1 MEQIRVEH
9 LTFSYGNESI
19 FSLKDITTTIPK
31 GQFVLII
38 GESGCGKTTLL
49 RHLKVDY
56 LPVGNRS
63 EQAAIYINGM
73 DTREM
78 PQRDKAG
85 LVGFVRQDPETSQ
98 VMDKVWHELAFGLE
112 SFGYPQEQMHR
123 KVAEMVAFFGL
134 EPIYDEKLCNL
145 SGGQKQL
152 VNLAAVM
159 VMEPEV
165 LVLDEPTS
173 QLDPVAATQFFDMV
187 ERIHRELGTTIVMTE
202 HRLEEVYGLC
212 DRVLVM
218 ERGSIVCDDTPEQ
231 AAVYLW
237 QQGKAMFDALPSSAR
252 IYLQLNSVS
261 AKEKTTT
268 APMECK
274 TEHRLQEGYP
284 SQEEQQKSLVC
295 GGQEVAG
302 QVPLTVKDGRN
313 WLADILTRDV
323 HTRDENVDMCTADSM
338 AADMYS
344 HIQKKQTYPSGRNKN
359 GCGEKRTGVMHADEL
374 WFRYEGKGADVL
386 KACSLSPEQG
396 KITAILGGNGAGK
409 STLLHVLAGHYKP
422 IRGRIHRQNG
432 KIAMLPQNP
441 QVLFA
446 KDTVWEELCVSA
458 GVPTAADMTY
468 IKKENSDM
476 PGSDSTADVRQLRYE
491 RLDKLISTFGLQE
504 VLQQHPF
511 DLSGG
516 QMQKLALAKLILADY
531 DILLLDEP
539 GKGMDY
545 QAKCEMG
552 SVLRQLA
559 DNGKTIVM
567 VSHDVE
573 FCAKYADVCGLF
585 FDGHVVSLM
594 ETRSFFLQNVFYTT
608 AVCRMCRNLLDSVVT
623 VEDVL
628 SYFGKQE
635 KKTESEIGID
645 DRVGEGK
652 KREISQSETNINCDQ
667 ILENKGQNRNHK
679 ADAGKKDSPDVCKTM
694 QRQETD
700 SKGGNKI
707 LIFAAFFLCMAVTI
721 YLGHTVLQQRKY
733 YFISLLLVLEAL
745 GAFFVSFEREKPKLK
760 EMMTISVM
768 TAITVAGRAAFYMVP
783 NVKPMAA
790 LTILSG
796 IGLGG
801 EAGFLVGS
809 LSMLVS
815 NIFFGQGPW
824 TPWQMAAM
832 GLLGWLA
839 GIFFRNESSCSWKK
853 VGVICVFG
861 FLSVLLVYGGIMNP
875 ASVLMYQEH
884 VNREMILSA
893 YAMGVPFDLLHAGGT
908 VIFLLIGTRPIL
920 KKLFRI
926 QKGGN

>member
-19 FSLKDITTTIPK
+19 FLLNDITTTIPK

-49 RHLKVDY
+49 RHLKADY
-56 LPVGNRS
+56 LSVGIRS
-63 EQAAIYINGM
+63 EQAAIYINGT
-73 DTREM
+73 DIRKM

-85 LVGFVRQDPETSQ
+85 LVGFVRQDPESSQ

-112 SFGYPQEQMHR
+112 SLGYPQEQMQR

-134 EPIYDEKLCNL
+134 ESIYDEKLCNL

-152 VNLAAVM
+152 VNLASVM
-159 VMEPEV
+159 VMEPDV

-173 QLDPVAATQFFDMV
+173 QLDPVAATQFFGMV

-231 AAVYLW
+231 VAVYLW
-237 QQGKAMFDALPSSAR
+237 QQGKAMFDALPSAAR
-252 IYLQLNSVS
+252 IYLQLNSAS

-274 TEHRLQEGYP
+274 AEHRLQEGHP
-284 SQEEQQKSLVC
+284 SQEERLKPLVYAD
-295 GGQEVAG
+295 QTVTG

-313 WLADILTRDV
+313 WLADILSRDV
-323 HTRDENVDMCTADSM
+323 HTRDENVDRCTADPM
-338 AADMYS
+338 EADMYS
-344 HIQKKQTYPSGRNKN
+344 PIRNKQAYPSDKNRN
-359 GCGEKRTGVMHADEL
+359 GCGDKRISVMNAEEL
-374 WFRYEGKGADVL
+374 WFRYEAKGVDVL

-409 STLLHVLAGHYKP
+409 STLLHVLAGHYEP
-422 IRGRIHRQNG
+422 IRGKIRRQNG
-432 KIAMLPQNP
+432 RVAMLPQNP

-468 IKKENSDM
+468 IKKENNDM
-476 PGSDSTADVRQLRYE
+476 PGSGLKVDVKQLRYE
-491 RLDKLISTFGLQE
+491 RLNKMISTFGLQE
-504 VLQQHPF
+504 VLEQHPF

-531 DILLLDEP
+531 NILLLDEP

-552 SVLRQLA
+552 SMLRQLT

-573 FCAKYADVCGLF
+573 FCAKYADICGLF
-585 FDGHVVSLM
+585 FDGHIVSLM

-608 AVCRMCRNLLDSVVT
+608 AVCRMCRNLLDSVVM

-628 SYFGKQE
+628 SYFGKKD
-635 KKTESEIGID
+635 KKTES
-645 DRVGEGK
+645 
-652 KREISQSETNINCDQ
+652 SQSETNINCSQ
-667 ILENKGQNRNHK
+667 ILENNNRNSNHK
-679 ADAGKKDSPDVCKTM
+679 VKMNKNSLSAAHKTV

-700 SKGGNKI
+700 MRGLNKV

-745 GAFFVSFEREKPKLK
+745 GAFFVSFEKGKPKLK

-809 LSMLVS
+809 LSMLIS

-839 GIFFRNESSCSWKK
+839 GIIFGNESSCSWKK
-853 VGVICVFG
+853 VGAICVFG

-893 YAMGVPFDLLHAGGT
+893 YAMGLPFDLLHAGGT

>member
-19 FSLKDITTTIPK
+19 FSLKDITTTIQK

-56 LPVGNRS
+56 LPVGIRS
-63 EQAAIYINGM
+63 EQAAIYINGT
-73 DTREM
+73 DIWEM

-85 LVGFVRQDPETSQ
+85 LVGFVRQNPESAQ

-112 SFGYPQEQMHR
+112 SLGYPQEQMQR

-134 EPIYDEKLCNL
+134 ESIYDEKLCNL

-152 VNLAAVM
+152 VNLASVM

-173 QLDPVAATQFFDMV
+173 QLDPVAATQFFGMV

-237 QQGKAMFDALPSSAR
+237 QQGKSMFDALPSSVR

-268 APMECK
+268 VPES
-274 TEHRLQEGYP
+274 TEYEAGQP
-284 SQEEQQKSLVC
+284 SQEERQKPLVYADQAVT
-295 GGQEVAG
+295 GR
-302 QVPLTVKDGRN
+302 VPLTVKDGRN
-313 WLADILTRDV
+313 WIADILSRHVYTW
-323 HTRDENVDMCTADSM
+323 DENVDMCAVDSM

-359 GCGEKRTGVMHADEL
+359 GCGEKRAGVMHADEL

-422 IRGRIHRQNG
+422 IRGKIRRQNG

-446 KDTVWEELCVSA
+446 KDTVWQELCVSA
-458 GVPTAADMTY
+458 GVPMAADMPY
-468 IKKENSDM
+468 VKRENSDM
-476 PGSDSTADVRQLRYE
+476 PGFDLKEDVKQLRYE
-491 RLDKLISTFGLQE
+491 RLDKLISTFGLRE
-504 VLQQHPF
+504 VLEQHPF

-628 SYFGKQE
+628 SYFGKKD
-635 KKTESEIGID
+635 KKTESEIGAD
-645 DRVGEGK
+645 DRADAK
-652 KREISQSETNINCDQ
+652 KNREIGQSETDINCGQ
-667 ILENKGQNRNHK
+667 ISESKGQNRNHK
-679 ADAGKKDSPDVCKTM
+679 SKTDKNDSPDMCKTM

-700 SKGGNKI
+700 SKGWNKI

-745 GAFFVSFEREKPKLK
+745 GAFFVSFEKGKPKLK

-768 TAITVAGRAAFYMVP
+768 TAITVAGRAVFYMVP

-839 GIFFRNESSCSWKK
+839 GIIFRNESSCSWKK

-884 VNREMILSA
+884 VNRAMILSA

>member
-9 LTFSYGNESI
+9 LTFSYGNEST

-49 RHLKVDY
+49 RHFKVDY
-56 LPVGNRS
+56 LPAGIRS

-73 DTREM
+73 DTREL

-85 LVGFVRQDPETSQ
+85 LVGFVRQDPESSQ

-112 SFGYPQEQMHR
+112 SLGYPQEQMQR

-134 EPIYDEKLCNL
+134 ESIYDEKLCNL

-152 VNLAAVM
+152 VNLASVM

-173 QLDPVAATQFFDMV
+173 QLDPVAATQFFGMV

-237 QQGKAMFDALPSSAR
+237 RQGKSMFDALPSSAR

-261 AKEKTTT
+261 TKEKTMTVS
-268 APMECK
+268 ES
-274 TEHRLQEGYP
+274 TEYEAGKP
-284 SQEEQQKSLVC
+284 SQEEWQKSLVYAD
-295 GGQEVAG
+295 QAVTG

-313 WLADILTRDV
+313 WLADILSRDAYTRDK
-323 HTRDENVDMCTADSM
+323 NVDRCATDPM
-338 AADMYS
+338 ASDLYS
-344 HIQKKQTYPSGRNKN
+344 PIRNKQIYPSDRNKN
-359 GCGEKRTGVMHADEL
+359 DCEDKRTGVIHAEEL
-374 WFRYEGKGADVL
+374 WFRYEAKGADAL

-396 KITAILGGNGAGK
+396 RITAILGGNGAGK

-422 IRGRIHRQNG
+422 IRGKIRRQNG

-458 GVPTAADMTY
+458 GVSTVADMTY
-468 IKKENSDM
+468 VKRENSDVS
-476 PGSDSTADVRQLRYE
+476 GSDSKADVKQQRYE

-504 VLQQHPF
+504 VLEQHPF

-545 QAKCEMG
+545 QAKHEMG
-552 SVLRQLA
+552 SVLRQLT
-559 DNGKTIVM
+559 DSGKTIVM

-573 FCAKYADVCGLF
+573 FCAKYADICGLF
-585 FDGHVVSLM
+585 FDGHIVSLM

-608 AVCRMCRNLLDSVVT
+608 AVCRVCRNLLDSVVT

-628 SYFGKQE
+628 SYFGK
-635 KKTESEIGID
+635 KDRKTVSEIGTD
-645 DRVGEGK
+645 GRAGEGK
-652 KREISQSETNINCDQ
+652 RRGIGRSETDIKYSQ
-667 ILENKGQNRNHK
+667 ILEDDSQYKKHK
-679 ADAGKKDSPDVCKTM
+679 AKTDKNNLSAAHRIV
-694 QRQETD
+694 QRQD
-700 SKGGNKI
+700 IDKKGKNRI
-707 LIFAAFFLCMAVTI
+707 LIFAAFFLCMAFTI

-733 YFISLLLVLEAL
+733 YFVSLLLILEAL
-745 GAFFVSFEREKPKLK
+745 GAFFVSFEKGKPKLK
-760 EMMTISVM
+760 EMMTISIM

-809 LSMLVS
+809 LSMLIS

-824 TPWQMAAM
+824 TPWQMVAM

-839 GIFFRNESSCSWKK
+839 GILFRNESSCSWKK
-853 VGVICVFG
+853 VGAICVFG

-875 ASVLMYQEH
+875 ASVLMYQEQ
-884 VNREMILSA
+884 VNRAMILSA
-893 YAMGVPFDLLHAGGT
+893 YAMGVPFDLLHACGT

>member
-49 RHLKVDY
+49 RHLKIDY
-56 LPVGNRS
+56 LPAGNRS
-63 EQAAIYINGM
+63 EQAAIYINGT
-73 DTREM
+73 DIWEM

-85 LVGFVRQDPETSQ
+85 LVGFVRQDPESSQ
-98 VMDKVWHELAFGLE
+98 VLDKVWHELAFGLE
-112 SFGYPQEQMHR
+112 SLGYPQEQMQR

-152 VNLAAVM
+152 VNLASVM
-159 VMEPEV
+159 VMEPEI

-173 QLDPVAATQFFDMV
+173 QLDPVAATQFFGMV

-231 AAVYLW
+231 ATVYLW
-237 QQGKAMFDALPSSAR
+237 RQGKSMFDALPSSVR
-252 IYLQLNSVS
+252 IYLQLNS
-261 AKEKTTT
+261 ACTKEKAMTV
-268 APMECK
+268 PES
-274 TEHRLQEGYP
+274 TEYEAGQP
-284 SQEEQQKSLVC
+284 SQEERQKPLVYAD
-295 GGQEVAG
+295 QAVTG

-313 WLADILTRDV
+313 WIADILTRDV
-323 HTRDENVDMCTADSM
+323 HTRDENADMCAADSI
-338 AADMYS
+338 AADIYS
-344 HIQKKQTYPSGRNKN
+344 PIQKKQVYPSDRNKN
-359 GCGEKRTGVMHADEL
+359 GCGEKRTSVMHAEEL
-374 WFRYEGKGADVL
+374 WFRYGAKGADVL

-422 IRGRIHRQNG
+422 IRGRIRRQKG
-432 KIAMLPQNP
+432 MIAMLPQNP

-446 KDTVWEELCVSA
+446 KDMVWQELCVSA
-458 GVPTAADMTY
+458 GVPTAADMAY
-468 IKKENSDM
+468 IKKENNDM
-476 PGSDSTADVRQLRYE
+476 PGSDSKEDVKQLRYE
-491 RLDKLISTFGLQE
+491 RLDKLISTFGLRE
-504 VLQQHPF
+504 VLEQHPF

-545 QAKCEMG
+545 QAKHEMG

-585 FDGHVVSLM
+585 FDGHIVSLM

-628 SYFGKQE
+628 GYFGKKD
-635 KKTESEIGID
+635 KKAESEIGTD
-645 DRVGEGK
+645 DRADAK
-652 KREISQSETNINCDQ
+652 KNTEIGQSETNINCGQ
-667 ILENKGQNRNHK
+667 ILESEGQNRNYK
-679 ADAGKKDSPDVCKTM
+679 ADTGKKDSPDVCKTM

-700 SKGGNKI
+700 SKGWNKI
-707 LIFAAFFLCMAVTI
+707 LIFAAFFLCMAFTI

-745 GAFFVSFEREKPKLK
+745 GAFFVSFEKGKPKLK

-809 LSMLVS
+809 LSMLIS

-853 VGVICVFG
+853 VGVICLFG